1 MGVNG
6 GRVNSYFVV
15 DEEGLV
21 SYKMMASSWLQGTG
35 VILMMFMFENGLSSP
50 TFQPAQRAVSPQL
63 LTELVTRVEKL
74 EADHVNDETRLANLE
89 RRVNQLESSSDSS
102 NTDTDTNTILLVGGI
117 SGSGPDSDAVSSI
130 TVLGAPDCQV
140 SPLGVNLFSP
150 DSATITIGQESY
162 PLLCGGTL
170 FPRRDDS
177 TVCYTLSGRDWVEHS
192 QMTRERSQFSM
203 VSVPTGVYSLGG
215 HDGASRIG
223 DFLPAGASSWQQGT
237 PINGNYRQGLV
248 GGCAAVIDD
257 THIMMAGGDLD
268 SRQVRK
274 YDITND
280 EWTFWPDLPFGVQ
293 WHACI
298 RTPEGILLTGGQ
310 RGRLGVSAETHL
322 IDLSTGQA
330 QQVGSMNG
338 PRRAH
343 RLVEYNGAVLA
354 IGGGD
359 ENGEIHRIEQ
369 WVPETKSW
377 ITKSMTLPE
386 GRSFFAAVNVPIPSS
401 EFCA

>member
-1 MGVNG
+1 MG
-6 GRVNSYFVV
+6 NSYFVA

-35 VILMMFMFENGLSSP
+35 VILVLFMFKNGFSSP
-50 TFQPAQRAVSPQL
+50 TFQPAQRVFSPQEL
-63 LTELVTRVEKL
+63 NELVTRVEKL
-74 EADHVNDETRLANLE
+74 EADHVTDETRLANLE
-89 RRVNQLESSSDSS
+89 RRVNQLESGSDSS
-102 NTDTDTNTILLVGGI
+102 NTGADTNTILLVGGI
-117 SGSGPDSDAVSSI
+117 AGDGPHADAVSSI

-150 DSATITIGQESY
+150 DSVTVTNGQESY
-162 PLLCGGTL
+162 PLLCGGNL

-177 TVCYTLSGRDWVEHS
+177 TVCYTLSGRDWVQHS

-203 VSVPTGVYSLGG
+203 VSVPKGVYSIGG
-215 HDGASRIG
+215 IKQEADRIG
-223 DFLPAGASSWQQGT
+223 DFMAAGTNYWQVSSRITG
-237 PINGNYRQGLV
+237 YRQGLWQ
-248 GGCAAVIDD
+248 GCAAVIDD
-257 THIMMAGGDLD
+257 THFMIAGGDLD

-274 YDITND
+274 YDVTTD
-280 EWTFWPDLPFGVQ
+280 EWTFWPDLEFPVQ

-322 IDLSTGQA
+322 IDLSTGVA

-359 ENGEIHRIEQ
+359 QNGEIDRIEE

-377 ITKSMTLPE
+377 VTKSMTLPE
-386 GRSFFAAVNVPIPSS
+386 GRSFFAAVNVPIPTS